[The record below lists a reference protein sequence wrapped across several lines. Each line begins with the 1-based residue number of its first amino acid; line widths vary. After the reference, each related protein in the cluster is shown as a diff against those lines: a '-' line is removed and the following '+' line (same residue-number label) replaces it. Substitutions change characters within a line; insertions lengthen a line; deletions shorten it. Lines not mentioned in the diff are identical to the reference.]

1 MSKPTFNRRT
11 FSDLPSE
18 HGQSFNAPSVNY
30 NGAIKT
36 QRQQAAESHKESY
49 FISSPKTARSFTI
62 YTATTAENSA
72 VLGSDIK
79 RRGLFVQNLGGGSIY
94 FSVGSQAGFD
104 GVNFVGAMEIP
115 AGASYEF
122 PADQAP
128 TNDVY
133 IVATAN
139 EPVFLMESVISI

>member
-1 MSKPTFNRRT
+1 MNTPFNRRT
-11 FSDLPSE
+11 FSDLPNE
-18 HGQSFNAPSVNY
+18 HGQSLSAPSVNY
-30 NGAIKT
+30 NGVIKT
-36 QRQQAAESHKESY
+36 QRQRAVESHQERY
-49 FISSPKTARSFTI
+49 TITAPKTARSFTI
-62 YTATTAENSA
+62 YTATTAENSS

-79 RRGLFVQNLGGGSIY
+79 RRGLFVQNLGANSIF

-115 AGASYEF
+115 VGASYEF

-133 IVATAN
+133 IVSTTN